1 MKYNEFNKQIWDN
14 EMSKQ
19 PPVSDED
26 CCCVCCDDGD
36 GNYQPAVPMGYEPEM
51 KEYSAVKDIIEGAIK
66 NKNYKTWK
74 VGSSLVETYS
84 DEHEELCIFDV
95 VYLFSSDWEVP
106 IMPVLIIGNNEKDS
120 VFNIAYIDDNKDDV
134 VKRTIYYGK

>member
-1 MKYNEFNKQIWDN
+1 MKYNEFNQQIWDN

-26 CCCVCCDDGD
+26 CCCVCCDDGN

-66 NKNYKTWK
+66 NKTYKTWK
-74 VGSSLVETYS
+74 VGSALVETYS
-84 DEHEELCIFDV
+84 DEHEELRIFDV

-120 VFNIAYIDDNKDDV
+120 VFNVAYIDDNKDDV
-134 VKRTIYYGK
+134 VKRTIYYGE